1 MIQVTCKSR
10 KAHTV
15 STPLQLSE
23 LMAGR
28 HPPLSSSATIDV
40 HTVNTS

>member
-1 MIQVTCKSR
+1 MIQVACKSR
-10 KAHTV
+10 KAHVV
-15 STPLQLSE
+15 SASLQLND

-28 HPPLSSSATIDV
+28 DPPLSSSATIDV

>member
-15 STPLQLSE
+15 SALLQLND
-23 LMAGR
+23 LTAGR
-28 HPPLSSSATIDV
+28 DPPLSSSATMDV